1 MLSHLCT
8 TSHYAQHS
16 CGLTF
21 SVCCILLLRHLN
33 AQMSIKS
40 FVAHQENIH
49 GKLSEVMKMW
59 ALQYFF
65 VLHDVGVAALCQTE
79 EGWLRPMQSNDKTH
93 LSDWLVWVTTL
104 CLMTSSS
111 QWGHHGHTEVLWCP
125 SVCLGGG
132 GGPEWVDCRDGVG
145 VGNEF
150 RVCRIDCFGKV
161 YLLCDTLHKMTWLIF
176 LEGRS

>member
-1 MLSHLCT
+1 MVLSHLCT

-40 FVAHQENIH
+40 FVAHQEKYSWKTQWSNENVSASIFFCIAWCWCSCVVSNR
-49 GKLSEVMKMW
+49 GGLTEAYAKQWQDSLVGLTRVGNDTLLNDIIITVRSPW
-59 ALQYFF
+59 AHRGAMMSFCL
-65 VLHDVGVAALCQTE
+65 LGRWGGTWM
-79 EGWLRPMQSNDKTH
+79 GW
-93 LSDWLVWVTTL
+93 
-104 CLMTSSS
+104 
-111 QWGHHGHTEVLWCP
+111 
-125 SVCLGGG
+125 
-132 GGPEWVDCRDGVG
+132 VG